1 MGCTECG
8 DKKDFT
14 PPVIEITNPEQLI
27 LFRKVVVPSSMGGP
41 DEFPPAIGKYKN
53 VLLFYEKTTEAYL
66 YSSDGI
72 PTAIG
77 GDLSEILARLD
88 SLDEGLADETADRE
102 EADNNL
108 QDQIEAIK
116 AASDVVDIVGT
127 YQELMNYDT
136 STLGANDI
144 IRVLVDETHDGA
156 TSYYRWTGSEW
167 EFIGSLGPFYTQ
179 NELDQMFEDEADA
192 RETADSALSS
202 SIDSLSSSLSS
213 ETTAREQA
221 DTALQNA
228 IDDEASARQSA
239 DAGLSADIVAEA
251 NARSTADAEIEQ
263 AWQDEATA
271 RGTADQALQ
280 TALNNEITTRAT
292 ADSAIET
299 RIGTIEAGILSE
311 HDAWTAADTALS
323 SAINNEVT
331 ARQNADTAL
340 QTAIDGKQN
349 ELTAGTG
356 IDITNDVISV
366 TNAGPTV
373 VQTTGTSTTD
383 VMSQNAVTSMVFAD
397 SATARKVRIGNTTQ
411 TGADAVSIGRG
422 ANASGGQSV
431 TLGAGAKAY
440 GSGAIAIGN
449 YAGPAQGVGSIALGA
464 YSPGSSTNGVITVGV
479 MSAYVMGGY
488 GYNDSQYRLLRGLYD
503 PQGDHDAATKGYV
516 DTGLANA
523 GTAFT
528 NAEFNS
534 IFDTSLT
541 EGA

>member
-1 MGCTECG
+1 MGCAECG
-8 DKKDFT
+8 DKKGFT

-108 QDQIEAIK
+108 QEQIESIR

-127 YQELMNYDT
+127 YRELEEYDT
-136 STLGANDI
+136 SKLGENDI

-156 TSYYRWTGSEW
+156 TSYYRWTGGEW
-167 EFIGSLGPFYTQ
+167 EFIGALGPFYTQ
-179 NELDQMFEDEADA
+179 DELDQMFEDEADA
-192 RETADSALSS
+192 RDAADSALSS

-213 ETTAREQA
+213 EATARAQA

-228 IDDEASARQSA
+228 IDAEASARQSA

-280 TALNNEITTRAT
+280 TALNNEITARTT

-356 IDITNDVISV
+356 IDITDDVISV
-366 TNAGPTV
+366 TNIGPTV

-383 VMSQNAVTSMVFAD
+383 VMSQNATTSMIYPSFATD
-397 SATARKVRIGNTTQ
+397 ASRIRIRGSALNV
-411 TGADAVSIGRG
+411 
-422 ANASGGQSV
+422 
-431 TLGAGAKAY
+431 
-440 GSGAIAIGN
+440 GAIAIGEN
-449 YAGPAQGVGSIALGA
+449 SYADGDSGVAIGWSADARSIGSVGLGKNAKVPRNVPGAVALGSNSA
-464 YSPGSSTNGVITVGV
+464 PTQAGQIDVSSSISSEGYSNSN
-479 MSAYVMGGY
+479 
-488 GYNDSQYRLLRGLYD
+488 YRLLTGLYD
-503 PQGDHDAATKGYV
+503 PQSAHDAATKGYV

>member
-8 DKKDFT
+8 DKKGFT

-53 VLLFYEKTTEAYL
+53 ALLFYEKTTEAYL

-108 QDQIEAIK
+108 QEQIESIR

-127 YQELMNYDT
+127 YQELEEYDT
-136 STLGANDI
+136 SKLGENDI

-156 TSYYRWTGSEW
+156 TSYYRWTGGEW
-167 EFIGSLGPFYTQ
+167 EFIGALGPFYTQ
-179 NELDQMFEDEADA
+179 DELDQMFEDEADA
-192 RETADSALSS
+192 RDAADSALSS

-213 ETTAREQA
+213 EATARAQA
-221 DTALQNA
+221 DATLQNA
-228 IDDEASARQSA
+228 IDAEASARQSA

-280 TALNNEITTRAT
+280 TALNNEIAARTT

-383 VMSQNAVTSMVFAD
+383 VMSQNATTSMVFED
-397 SATARKVRIGNTTQ
+397 PDRRYNIRIGSSSDTS
-411 TGADAVSIGRG
+411 ARG
-422 ANASGGQSV
+422 
-431 TLGAGAKAY
+431 
-440 GSGAIAIGN
+440 IAIGQSATVN
-449 YAGPAQGVGSIALGA
+449 SAAVGGISLGA
-464 YSPGSSTNGVITVGV
+464 FSSASARGEMNIGSTNT
-479 MSAYVMGGY
+479 SY
-488 GYNDSQYRLLRGLYD
+488 GYNSSNYRLLSGLYD
-503 PQGDHDAATKGYV
+503 PQSDHDAATKGYV